1 MLEQSIGL
9 KFGPSSEILNEPC
22 KIGQIGVLNNPLP
35 LRMEEEGHGAGL
47 ALNRKQDDRL
57 DVRWS

>member
-1 MLEQSIGL
+1 
-9 KFGPSSEILNEPC
+9 
-22 KIGQIGVLNNPLP
+22 LP

-47 ALNRKQDDRL
+47 APNRKQDDRL